1 MARPRWKSLTSLR
14 ACMADSN
21 VSVTDLDALRLR
33 YQSERPRYQAL
44 ADEVVAQLGRACRQK
59 GLLCDIDARAK
70 EVGSFLKKVLRKDYA
85 SPWEDIRDKAGVRVI
100 TVYESQVSQVEEI
113 VHELFHVSHHEDK
126 RTSLRPETLSYLGV
140 HFEVSLLSS
149 PSQEGSFDLSDLICE
164 IQLHTRAQNLWAT
177 VSHELLYKPVH
188 EAPPEV
194 SRAIYRLMAL
204 IEFFDGEVE
213 RSRQTILSLQGY
225 EEANL
230 LDLLERHFYLFSS
243 RRRHTRLSLPGYEE
257 ANLLE
262 LLERHFYMFASGP
275 TDSGL
280 SLRILTVLLPLLGA
294 TDIGAY
300 ETPFG
305 EFIDANRPKLEEI
318 FTDYRNDDRNP
329 LLSQPECLLI
339 FERLTSDR
347 FQLTTTW
354 GQHLPPN
361 LLGSLSDIWGTP
373 VDV

>member
-1 MARPRWKSLTSLR
+1 
-14 ACMADSN
+14 MADSN

-44 ADEVVAQLGRACRQK
+44 ADEVAAQLGRACRQK

-213 RSRQTILSLQGY
+213 RSRQTILSL
-225 EEANL
+225 
-230 LDLLERHFYLFSS
+230 
-243 RRRHTRLSLPGYEE
+243 PGYEE